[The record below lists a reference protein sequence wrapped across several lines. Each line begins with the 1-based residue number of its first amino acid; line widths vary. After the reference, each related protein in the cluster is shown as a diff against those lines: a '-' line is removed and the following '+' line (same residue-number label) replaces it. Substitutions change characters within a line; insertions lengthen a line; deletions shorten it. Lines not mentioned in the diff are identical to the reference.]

1 MVNMERST
9 TNGFSQ
15 MHFFRLV
22 LAISLVVTLGF
33 PSLEASA
40 GTLPGETKL
49 FTADNPAYQ
58 FVGRIDFRN
67 KLRPRFW
74 SPGVYI
80 TARFTGSTCELVVN
94 DQELWGKNHNYIE
107 IRIDAQQPIK
117 IQTTAKENTIRVAS
131 GLAAGAHTITICK
144 NTESNVGYLE
154 FIGLRCVSLLPLSP
168 KPTRK
173 IEFIGNSITCG
184 TGSDASAIPCGKGV
198 WHDQHNAYLSYG
210 PTIARSLNAQ
220 WVLSAVSGIGLV
232 RSCCDLPVTMPR
244 VFDKIDLR
252 GDSLHWDFNNY
263 QPDVVT
269 VCLGQNDGVQD
280 SAKFCGAYVQF
291 VDSLRAYYPAAQI
304 ILLTSPMADEKL
316 TVVLKRYLAAVKK
329 TMMSKG
335 DHKVD
340 RYFYSRR
347 YYHGCDSHPTLA
359 EHQQMAKELGAFI
372 KRKMKW

>member
-1 MVNMERST
+1 
-9 TNGFSQ
+9 
-15 MHFFRLV
+15 MHFSRVV
-22 LAISLVVTLGF
+22 LAISLLVTLVFG
-33 PSLEASA
+33 SLQASA
-40 GTLPGETKL
+40 GSLPGENKL

-80 TARFTGSTCELVVN
+80 TARFTGSTCDLVVN

-107 IRIDAQQPIK
+107 IRVDAQKPFK
-117 IQTTAKENTIRVAS
+117 IQTTAKENMIRVAS
-131 GLAAGAHTITICK
+131 GLSAGAHTVTICK

-154 FIGLRCVSLLPLSP
+154 FIGLRCTSLLPLP
-168 KPTRK
+168 AKPTRK

-184 TGSDASAIPCGKGV
+184 TGSDQSDIPCGKGV
-198 WHDQHNAYLSYG
+198 WHDQHNAYQSYG
-210 PTIARSLNAQ
+210 PTIARSFNAQ
-220 WVLSAVSGIGLV
+220 WVLSAVSGIGLI
-232 RSCCDLPVTMPR
+232 RSCCDLPITMPA
-244 VFDKIDLR
+244 VFNKIDLR
-252 GDSLHWDFNNY
+252 GDSLQWNFNNY

-269 VCLGQNDGVQD
+269 VCLGQNDGMQD

-291 VDSLRAYYPAAQI
+291 VDTLRRYYPLAHI

-316 TVVLKRYLAAVKK
+316 TGVLKSYISSVKK
-329 TMMSKG
+329 IMALKG
-335 DHKVD
+335 DRKVD
-340 RYFYSRR
+340 QYFYSRR
-347 YYHGCDSHPTLA
+347 YHQGCDSHPTLA